1 MKSKALHLIIY
12 ILLAF
17 LLCPFAACDD
27 TDDYSSDPKHTLRFS
42 QDTLCMDTVI
52 TGIPTSTYQLKIY
65 NPHKKALLISS
76 INLADAGE
84 SGFRIN
90 LDGMPGKQFADV
102 EIAGQDSLYIFVEA
116 TLPQQK
122 NAGITLIRDSILFQ
136 LNGIRQEV
144 KLWAY
149 AQDAYAFRGKVIE
162 QDTLIASE
170 RPILIYDSISV
181 APNAHLTLAA
191 GTRLY
196 FHGKAGMQVH
206 GRLSAEGTLSSPV
219 VFRGDR
225 TDRMFPYLPYDRLP
239 GQWGGIHFLT
249 TSYDNHLAYADI
261 HGGSFGIRCDSSRT
275 DRTKLTLESSVI
287 RQVSGNG
294 LELTSCQ
301 AVIGN
306 CEISNAGNN
315 CVSLLGGDYTFTHC
329 TLANYFS
336 WNVRKGAALQ
346 ICNEWNGTDYPLFSA
361 IFRNCIIAGSSTD
374 EIDGRRS
381 KNENTAF
388 NYYFSHSLIH
398 SVKEENDRI
407 INVIW
412 RKDDNFVLMDSRTQA
427 YNFALEEKS
436 EAINLGNKEDADAYP
451 TDRNGRSRLQDKAP
465 DAGCYEFIRNE
476 KEAAT
481 P

>member
-1 MKSKALHLIIY
+1 MKSKVLHLIIY

-315 CVSLLGGDYTFTHC
+315 CVNLLGGDYTFTHC

-346 ICNEWNGTDYPLFSA
+346 ICNEWNGTDYPLSSA